1 MKKFVYLFGV
11 LLLITVPQYNFAGD
25 NSEDN
30 DIYNYEFH
38 GRDHDTKD
46 HKEFY
51 HSPIKI
57 RADFRCK
64 LLKKYKCIMM

>member
-30 DIYNYEFH
+30 DIYNFEFQ
-38 GRDHDTKD
+38 GRGHEQDR
-46 HKEFY
+46 
-51 HSPIKI
+51 S
-57 RADFRCK
+57 
-64 LLKKYKCIMM
+64 